1 MEDIVY
7 CFNFMHNRIDVLD
20 SNDYFMKCTNH
31 VFVKTLI
38 IDAAFQKV
46 SNFKLPRVSGWKK
59 PFIEV
64 PKQAGPND
72 CLFFVW
78 KYMEY
83 YDGNKMTEEINP
95 VMRDVN

>member
-1 MEDIVY
+1 
-7 CFNFMHNRIDVLD
+7 VLD
-20 SNDYFMKCTNH
+20 SNDYFMKCTDPVECHKH
-31 VFVKTLI
+31 VFAKIPI
-38 IDAAFQKV
+38 IDATFQKV
-46 SNFKLPRVSGWKK
+46 SNFKLPRVSGWRKL
-59 PFIEV
+59 FIEV

-83 YDGNKMTEEINP
+83 YDGNKVTEEINP

>member
-1 MEDIVY
+1 
-7 CFNFMHNRIDVLD
+7 MHNRIDVLD
-20 SNDYFMKCTNH
+20 LNDYMKCTDPEERHKH
-31 VFVKTLI
+31 VFAKIPI

-46 SNFKLPRVSGWKK
+46 SNSKLPRASRWRK

-64 PKQAGPND
+64 PKQAGPNG

-83 YDGNKMTEEINP
+83 YDGNKTTEEINS

>member
-1 MEDIVY
+1 MVGLERLLHEMHGSCRTSQACV
-7 CFNFMHNRIDVLD
+7 CKNFNHRCSFPEGVQLQ
-20 SNDYFMKCTNH
+20 
-31 VFVKTLI
+31 
-38 IDAAFQKV
+38 AA
-46 SNFKLPRVSGWKK
+46 RVSGWRK

-78 KYMEY
+78 KYTEY
-83 YDGNKMTEEINP
+83 YDGNKVTEEINP

>member
-1 MEDIVY
+1 
-7 CFNFMHNRIDVLD
+7 
-20 SNDYFMKCTNH
+20 
-31 VFVKTLI
+31 VFAKIPI
-38 IDAAFQKV
+38 IDAACQKV
-46 SNFKLPRVSGWKK
+46 SNLNLPRFSGWKK

-64 PKQAGPND
+64 PKQTGPNG

-83 YDGNKMTEEINP
+83 YDGNKMMEEINP

>member
-1 MEDIVY
+1 
-7 CFNFMHNRIDVLD
+7 MHNRINVLE
-20 SNDYFMKCTNH
+20 SNDYFMKCTDPVERHKH
-31 VFVKTLI
+31 VFAKIPI
-38 IDAAFQKV
+38 IDAACQKV
-46 SNFKLPRVSGWKK
+46 SNLNLPRFSGWKK

-64 PKQAGPND
+64 PKQTGPND

-83 YDGNKMTEEINP
+83 YDGNKMMEEINP